1 VPTKKPVALNLRR
14 MLEEKL
20 LSSGISAK
28 DGAAMKC
35 DVRSAD
41 NAPSDI
47 PIKEAGFIIP
57 YFDIHGKP
65 LKFWRYRYLIEPK
78 PKGFAALTK
87 RKPLK
92 YVQPPKSEVRMYL
105 PPILDWAALAKDS
118 SETIIITEGEL
129 KAFSACANTPYAC
142 IGLGGVWS
150 FKSNSRHEPVIP
162 DFDAFKWEG
171 RPVYIVYDSDA
182 VTNPNVMMAENALAR
197 VLLSRGAEPH
207 IVRLPALADGA
218 KCGLDDYLVAHGA
231 ERLEDLLE
239 KCETWRSAK
248 ELHKLNEEV
257 VYVRDPGLILR
268 LDNLQKLSPRAFV
281 DHAFATRIYYEEV
294 VVKKDVKLIPKSAP
308 KEWITWPSRAEVP
321 KMSYEP
327 GQERIDTEG
336 NLNLWPGWGCEP
348 VPGDVSLWTEL
359 LDHLFSDSGDAGARE
374 WFERWCA
381 YPIQHPGTKMFSS
394 AVLWGLAHGTG
405 KSFVGYSLF
414 KIYGDNA
421 VEIADEDLRG
431 SFNDWAE
438 NRQFVMGEEIT
449 GGDKRGQ
456 GDRMKGMITRQKV
469 RINAKFVPAYS
480 VRDCLNYLFTSN
492 HPDSFFLEDEDR
504 RYFIHEV
511 RAKPKPAA
519 FYKRYE
525 DWIGRAGTVGPGAS
539 ALFHHLLTLP
549 LGDFNPSGPAF
560 LTAAKEN
567 MLSLGRSDLAT
578 WVYTLKHDPDSV
590 LKLDKMPLKWSLL
603 RVEEL
608 LSLYDPENKG
618 RVTGNGMA
626 RELSRQGFRKVAGG
640 IGVRTLAGLV
650 RLWAVRDVD
659 ALTRAT
665 PGEIAD
671 TYNRERGL
679 VKKRSSSS
687 EQEKAKQGTKPV
699 RDPGRASQKHR
710 G

>member
-257 VYVRDPGLILR
+257 VYVTTCRSSARARSLTTRSRPASTTKR
-268 LDNLQKLSPRAFV
+268 SWSRRTSSSFPRARPRSGSRG
-281 DHAFATRIYYEEV
+281 HR
-294 VVKKDVKLIPKSAP
+294 AP
-308 KEWITWPSRAEVP
+308 KCRRCPTNQDRSESTP
-321 KMSYEP
+321 KATSTS
-327 GQERIDTEG
+327 GRD
-336 NLNLWPGWGCEP
+336 
-348 VPGDVSLWTEL
+348 
-359 LDHLFSDSGDAGARE
+359 GDASP
-374 WFERWCA
+374 F
-381 YPIQHPGTKMFSS
+381 
-394 AVLWGLAHGTG
+394 
-405 KSFVGYSLF
+405 
-414 KIYGDNA
+414 
-421 VEIADEDLRG
+421 
-431 SFNDWAE
+431 
-438 NRQFVMGEEIT
+438 
-449 GGDKRGQ
+449 
-456 GDRMKGMITRQKV
+456 
-469 RINAKFVPAYS
+469 PA
-480 VRDCLNYLFTSN
+480 T
-492 HPDSFFLEDEDR
+492 
-504 RYFIHEV
+504 
-511 RAKPKPAA
+511 
-519 FYKRYE
+519 
-525 DWIGRAGTVGPGAS
+525 
-539 ALFHHLLTLP
+539 
-549 LGDFNPSGPAF
+549 
-560 LTAAKEN
+560 
-567 MLSLGRSDLAT
+567 
-578 WVYTLKHDPDSV
+578 
-590 LKLDKMPLKWSLL
+590 
-603 RVEEL
+603 
-608 LSLYDPENKG
+608 
-618 RVTGNGMA
+618 
-626 RELSRQGFRKVAGG
+626 
-640 IGVRTLAGLV
+640 
-650 RLWAVRDVD
+650 
-659 ALTRAT
+659 
-665 PGEIAD
+665 
-671 TYNRERGL
+671 
-679 VKKRSSSS
+679 
-687 EQEKAKQGTKPV
+687 
-699 RDPGRASQKHR
+699 
-710 G
+710 